1 MYCVYAYG
9 NLRRGT
15 TAKRIEL
22 VIKKL
27 NNFLGPCHVS
37 ARNIHQMINV
47 DHNLF
52 LIRISSLN

>member
-1 MYCVYAYG
+1 MYAYG